1 MEEEGFTQMHVVER
15 GGISQG
21 QMSRYVNGENRP
33 ELEVF
38 ERICGLFSEKRR
50 TALILAYL
58 LDDVPPR
65 FRSLVT
71 ISPSA
76 NGVTSRGV
84 EDPTQVYRSRM
95 PKELRAAY
103 DYLGAAALEK
113 KNVAQ
118 MLINTYQALKT
129 AAA

>member
-1 MEEEGFTQMHVVER
+1 MEGEGFTQAYVVDR

-33 ELEVF
+33 ELEAF
-38 ERICGLFSEKRR
+38 ERICGLFSEKHRV
-50 TALILAYL
+50 ALILAYL

-65 FRSLVT
+65 FRTLVT

-76 NGVTSRGV
+76 NGNSRGA